1 MRTGRGGFD
10 RERDSTF
17 DVVAAASVVAVG
29 RRRSLRNKTK
39 KNSLALS
46 LSLLFFLSEPPTKRQ
61 RFLPRRLRLRLR
73 VPRPPRS
80 RARRRGPT
88 RSPRLVR
95 AKGASVLGARGQR
108 RGRPGRQRRRRPGCP
123 RGLCG
128 ADGERPDHQGRGG
141 AQARRGGEERAR
153 RRGRRRGRAWNDG
166 GGSGG
171 GQQRRPTDLRGRRD
185 EARGARLRGL
195 HSGVVSRRQGAGDGL
210 RGRDREALE
219 RWERRGR
226 RRWRW
231 RRRRRWRRGGCL
243 CVVHLAAHSR
253 RGLGDNYN
261 RSSSCPPGGQD
272 PRRHHAR
279 LVPVRQP
286 ARHGL
291 VRRRRAPVVGER
303 RLARALARAALGAY
317 LLPQVGEAAAW

>member
-1 MRTGRGGFD
+1 MT
-10 RERDSTF
+10 SSPPPLSSPS
-17 DVVAAASVVAVG
+17 VAAVPSETKQK
-29 RRRSLRNKTK
+29 KTH
-39 KNSLALS
+39 LLS
-46 LSLLFFLSEPPTKRQ
+46 LSLCSFF
-61 RFLPRRLRLRLR
+61 
-73 VPRPPRS
+73 
-80 RARRRGPT
+80 
-88 RSPRLVR
+88 SPNPQQNDKGFSHAAFVFGYESLVH
-95 AKGASVLGARGQR
+95 
-108 RGRPGRQRRRRPGCP
+108 RGREPGGGVPPGALVSFVQKGLQYLELEANVAEDPGGGGGPAVRGDFAALSASDLITKDVEELKRAVAERR
-123 RGLCG
+123 
-128 ADGERPDHQGRGG
+128 ERGG
-141 AQARRGGEERAR
+141 GAGGGA
-153 RRGRRRGRAWNDG
+153 GPGTTAAGAGAGSNDG
-166 GGSGG
+166 PPISEAAVTRLEGHGSEVF
-171 GQQRRPTDLRGRRD
+171 TL
-185 EARGARLRGL
+185 AC
-195 HSGVVSRRQGAGDGL
+195 AGDGL